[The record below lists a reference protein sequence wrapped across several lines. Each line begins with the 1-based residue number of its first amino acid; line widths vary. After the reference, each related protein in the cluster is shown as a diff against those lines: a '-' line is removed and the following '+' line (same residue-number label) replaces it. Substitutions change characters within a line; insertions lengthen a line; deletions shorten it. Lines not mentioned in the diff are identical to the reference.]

1 MLDVN
6 GTRYQL
12 LLGREDWQTGYTEA
26 GPRRWEYDAERQAVR
41 LQVEVF
47 TFRQQGQAA
56 VPLTPADRRG
66 AAWDSYGH
74 WYWIAEDET
83 QILVRWAAAS
93 QPELLFPKPPEACL
107 PSRQVTFQPAAAV
120 EPAEPEPLAGLAV
133 TGDGYLVA
141 GSPSTGSLLVFD
153 LYALDGGFVRV
164 SLPPPPAAPTDLTEP
179 FDLAALP
186 DGGLLVLD
194 RTHKLVWRF
203 DQAFRPVPSQPTGVG
218 ELLTFQPK
226 QGPTHRQK
234 LVTPAEPMDLA
245 ALASSLGEMLVDP
258 LALEP
263 LPDGSFWLL
272 EDRGDGLASRVWLF
286 NPASGVAPQ
295 VGELLTLNLVEAG
308 ADDLNLHEIRGH
320 DLAYLPQPDEQGR
333 YLQQGTLFIADVA
346 GNQAYALR
354 VDLREGLIL
363 RIDPKYYP
371 LRSFTGAALVA
382 VWIEGQ
388 VYYHQGQRW
397 LPVKA
402 LPQQRYETEAILLLP
417 AFDGRD
423 PGCVWHR
430 LCLEACL
437 PPDTGLRVETRAAD
451 VAAELGWQ
459 SWQAQPNLY
468 QRAAGSELPYTSLWT
483 EAEQTRPDTGT
494 WELLFQETRGRYMQL
509 RLTLSGNGRS
519 TPLLRALRAHYPRF
533 SYLKQYLPAV
543 YQQDQSSGQFLEN
556 FLANPEG
563 LFTTMEGMIAQAQLW
578 LDPRTTPPEAVDW
591 LAGWL
596 GLALEPGWSDYQ
608 RRLLIAQAAYFFQR
622 RGTLLGLMQAILLTV
637 YPEIGPRIF
646 QDDIDQFC
654 STVRIVEHFLTRT
667 RPGVA
672 AGDPSELESTL
683 TGDVLADAE
692 ARAHRFTVMLPTT
705 LDEPTRRRVER
716 IIELEK
722 PAHTSFAI
730 KQYWA
735 MFRVGEVRLGLDT
748 VLGQGSRFET
758 FRLGQTALAEGVLG
772 AGWPP
777 SGLRPTLHAPRI
789 WNVGGGM

>member
-1 MLDVN
+1 MVDVN

-12 LLGREDWQTGYTEA
+12 LLGREDWQRCYTEA
-26 GPRRWEYDAERQAVR
+26 GPRRWEYDPERQVIR
-41 LQVEVF
+41 LQAEVF
-47 TFRQQGQAA
+47 TFRQQGPAA

-66 AAWDSYGH
+66 AARDSFGH
-74 WYWIAEDET
+74 WYWIGEDER
-83 QILVRWAAAS
+83 QILTRWAAAG
-93 QPELLFPKPPEACL
+93 QPERLFPKPPPACP
-107 PSRQVTFQPAAAV
+107 PSSRALFHPAAAAAPV
-120 EPAEPEPLAGLAV
+120 EPETLAGLAV

-141 GSPSTGSLLVFD
+141 GSPGTGSLLVFD
-153 LYALDGGFVRV
+153 LYALDGGFLRV
-164 SLPPPPAAPTDLTEP
+164 NLPPPPAAPTTLTEP

-194 RTHKLVWRF
+194 RTHKLVWHF
-203 DQAFRPVPSQPTGVG
+203 DRAFRPVPSQPSGAG
-218 ELLTFQPK
+218 EPLTFQPK
-226 QGPTHRQK
+226 QGSARRQK
-234 LVTPAEPMDLA
+234 LSPPAAPIDLA
-245 ALASSLGEMLVDP
+245 ALAGSSGETLADP

-263 LPDGSFWLL
+263 LPDGTAWLL
-272 EDRGDGLASRVWLF
+272 EDQGDGLASRVWRF
-286 NPASGVAPQ
+286 DPAGETAPQ
-295 VGELLTLNLVEAG
+295 VVELLTLNLVEAG
-308 ADDLNLHEIRGH
+308 ADDLHLTQIRGH
-320 DLAYLPQPDEQGR
+320 DLAYLPRQDEQGR
-333 YLQQGTLFIADVA
+333 YLRQGTLFIADVA

-354 VDLREGLIL
+354 VDLSEGLSL

-371 LRSFTGAALVA
+371 LRSFSGVDLVA
-382 VWIEGQ
+382 VWAEGQ

-402 LPQQRYETEAILLLP
+402 LPQQRYETEAVLLLP

-437 PPDTGLRVETRAAD
+437 PPETGLRVETRAAD
-451 VAAELGWQ
+451 VAAELVWQ
-459 SWQAQPNLY
+459 PWQAQPRLY
-468 QRAAGSELPYTSLWT
+468 RRAAGSEIPYTSLWT
-483 EAEQTRPDTGT
+483 ETERSRPETGT

-543 YQQDQSSGQFLEN
+543 YQQEQSSGQFVEN

-563 LFTTMEGMIAQAQLW
+563 IFTTVEGMIAQAQWW

-608 RRLLIAQAAYFFQR
+608 RRLLIAQAPYFFQR

-654 STVRIVEHFLTRT
+654 STIRIVEHFLTRT

-672 AGDPSELESTL
+672 AGDPTEPESSL
-683 TGDVLADAE
+683 SGDSLADAQS
-692 ARAHRFTVMLPTT
+692 RAHRFTVMLPTT

-716 IIELEK
+716 MIELEK
-722 PAHTSFAI
+722 PAHTSFTI

-758 FRLGQTALAEGVLG
+758 FRLGQTALAEGSLG
-772 AGWPP
+772 AGGAP
-777 SGLRPTLHAPRI
+777 SGR
-789 WNVGGGM
+789 M

>member
-1 MLDVN
+1 MVDVN

-12 LLGREDWQTGYTEA
+12 LLGREDWQRCYTEA
-26 GPRRWEYDAERQAVR
+26 GPRRWEYDLERQAVR
-41 LQVEVF
+41 LQAELF
-47 TFRQQGQAA
+47 TFRQQGPAA

-66 AAWDSYGH
+66 AARDSFGH
-74 WYWIAEDET
+74 WYWIGEAER
-83 QILVRWAAAS
+83 QILARWAAAA
-93 QPELLFPKPPEACL
+93 QPELLFPKPRPACP
-107 PSRQVTFQPAAAV
+107 PSRRAPFQPAEAAA
-120 EPAEPEPLAGLAV
+120 PIEPETLAGLAV

-141 GSPSTGSLLVFD
+141 GSPGTGSLLVFD
-153 LYALDGGFVRV
+153 LYALDGGFLRV
-164 SLPPPPAAPTDLTEP
+164 NLPLPPAAPTALTEP

-194 RTHKLVWRF
+194 RTHKLVWHF
-203 DQAFRPVPSQPTGVG
+203 DRAFRPVPSQPSGAG
-218 ELLTFQPK
+218 EPLTFQPK
-226 QGPTHRQK
+226 PGPARRQK
-234 LVTPAEPMDLA
+234 LSPPAEPLDLV
-245 ALASSLGEMLVDP
+245 ALAGSISETLADP

-263 LPDGSFWLL
+263 LPDGTFWLL
-272 EDRGDGLASRVWLF
+272 EDRGDGLASRVWRF
-286 NPASGVAPQ
+286 DPAGEAAPQ
-295 VGELLTLNLVEAG
+295 VVELLTLNLVEAG
-308 ADDLNLHEIRGH
+308 ADDLNLSQIRGH
-320 DLAYLPQPDEQGR
+320 DLAYLPRQDEQGR
-333 YLQQGTLFIADVA
+333 YLRQGTLFIADVA
-346 GNQAYALR
+346 GNQAYALP
-354 VDLREGLIL
+354 VDLSEGLSL

-371 LRSFTGAALVA
+371 LRSFSGVDLVA
-382 VWIEGQ
+382 VWAEGQ

-402 LPQQRYETEAILLLP
+402 LPQQRYETEAVLLLP
-417 AFDGRD
+417 IFDGRD

-437 PPDTGLRVETRAAD
+437 PPETGLRVETRAAD
-451 VAAELGWQ
+451 VAAELVWQ
-459 SWQAQPNLY
+459 PWQAHPRLY
-468 QRAAGSELPYTSLWT
+468 RRAAGSEIPYTSLWT
-483 EAEQTRPDTGT
+483 ETERSRPETGT

-509 RLTLSGNGRS
+509 RLTLSGNGRG

-543 YQQDQSSGQFLEN
+543 YQQEQSSGQFVEN

-563 LFTTMEGMIAQAQLW
+563 IFTTVEGMIAQAQRW

-608 RRLLIAQAAYFFQR
+608 RRLLIAQAPYFFQR

-654 STVRIVEHFLTRT
+654 STIRIVEHFLTRT

-672 AGDPSELESTL
+672 AGDPTEPEATL
-683 TGDVLADAE
+683 SGDSLADAE
-692 ARAHRFTVMLPTT
+692 TRAHRFTVMLPTT
-705 LDEPTRRRVER
+705 IDEPTRRRVER
-716 IIELEK
+716 MIELEK
-722 PAHTSFAI
+722 PAHTSFVI

-758 FRLGQTALAEGVLG
+758 FRLGQTALAEGILG
-772 AGWPP
+772 AG
-777 SGLRPTLHAPRI
+777 GAPQFHVPRTTCQRR
-789 WNVGGGM
+789 GT